1 MHEQDDT
8 AKNTKKSKKTKTSFA
23 EYDSE
28 FVPPK
33 AAKLLTGAS
42 LSALR
47 EWAKGDKIDT
57 FKTPTGKLF
66 YRRQSLLD
74 LVAKGDGTA
83 EVSQRKSV
91 IYARVSSKHQMDDM
105 GRQID
110 LLRADYPGADLIT
123 DVASGLNF
131 KRKGLQTVLE
141 LAMRGEL
148 AEVVVA
154 HKDRLCRFGADL
166 VQWILEKNGA
176 KLVVLASRDEMPSAS
191 TEQDLA
197 TDLLNI
203 VHVYACKQM
212 GRRRYR
218 TQRETSAADPAVCD
232 KRPETCVKSVG
243 GCNTLCVE

>member
-1 MHEQDDT
+1 MENNNED
-8 AKNTKKSKKTKTSFA
+8 KKQKRKATKTSF
-23 EYDSE
+23 EDYNSE
-28 FVPPK
+28 FVPPR

-42 LSALR
+42 LTTLR
-47 EWAKGDKIDT
+47 KWAEANTVDAYA
-57 FKTPTGKLF
+57 TPTGQLF

-74 LVAKGDGTA
+74 LVAKGDDTPQ
-83 EVSQRKSV
+83 VSEGKSI
-91 IYARVSSKHQMDDM
+91 IYARVSSKDQLDDL

-110 LLRADYPGADLIT
+110 LLRAQYPGADLIT

-154 HKDRLCRFGADL
+154 HKDRLCRFGSDL

-176 KLVVLASRDEMPSAS
+176 KLVVLASRDEVNTAS
-191 TEQDLA
+191 TEQELA

-212 GRRRYR
+212 GRRRYKS
-218 TQRETSAADPAVCD
+218 QRQTSQEDSAVSD
-232 KRPETCVKSVG
+232 KASEALAESVG
-243 GCNTLCVE
+243 GNDAVRVE